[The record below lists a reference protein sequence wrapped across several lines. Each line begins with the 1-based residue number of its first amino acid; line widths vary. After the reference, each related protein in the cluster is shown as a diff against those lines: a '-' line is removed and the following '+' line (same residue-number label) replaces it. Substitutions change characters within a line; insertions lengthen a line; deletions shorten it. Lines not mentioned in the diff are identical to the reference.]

1 MKTSALP
8 RLLALGAAILLT
20 LALGR
25 ACSDGDGAGE
35 DTASPTSA
43 STGSPTASPL
53 PGITSGPLF
62 DYFTSFREIV
72 DMAESATAI
81 AVERANETSLQEASD
96 EEVVSTMQAYLSD
109 IEIAFTDAIDRLEAL
124 NVPDV
129 AITHHR
135 TYLEGVQGSIDAG
148 NSLRI
153 DLPAI
158 ETRSELD
165 ERLAQF
171 GAEVD
176 AAVEISNG
184 ACLALQEIADTED
197 IAADLSCNQ

>member
-1 MKTSALP
+1 MKTSAFP
-8 RLLALGAAILLT
+8 RLLALGAAMLLT
-20 LALGR
+20 LALGLT
-25 ACSDGDGAGE
+25 CGDGDGGGE
-35 DTASPTSA
+35 ETASPTSTA
-43 STGSPTASPL
+43 TSSPTASPL

-72 DMAESATAI
+72 DDAESATAI

-109 IEIAFTDAIDRLEAL
+109 IETAFTTAIDRLEAL

-129 AITHHR
+129 AIPHHR

-148 NSLRI
+148 NSLRL
-153 DLPAI
+153 DLPGI
-158 ETRSELD
+158 ETRVNLD

-176 AAVEISNG
+176 TAVEIANA
-184 ACLALQEIADTED
+184 ACLALREIADTED

>member
-1 MKTSALP
+1 MKTSTFT
-8 RLLALGAAILLT
+8 RLLALGAALLLA
-20 LALGR
+20 LALGP

-43 STGSPTASPL
+43 STGGPTASPL
-53 PGITSGPLF
+53 SGITSGPLF
-62 DYFTSFREIV
+62 DYLTSLREIV
-72 DMAESATAI
+72 EDAEFGTAG
-81 AVERANETSLQEASD
+81 AVERANETSPQVSA
-96 EEVVSTMQAYLSD
+96 EELATVMQTYLS
-109 IEIAFTDAIDRLEAL
+109 EIDAVFTDAIDRLEAL

-135 TYLEGVQGSIDAG
+135 TFIEGVHGSIDAG
-148 NSLRI
+148 NSLRL
-153 DLPAI
+153 DLPGI
-158 ETRSELD
+158 ETRAELD

-184 ACLALQEIADTED
+184 ACFALQEMADTED
-197 IAADLSCNQ
+197 LAIDLACNE